1 MTKIFFSFFIIF
13 FSIYSYTQE
22 KIYQSENFTVTFNNN
37 KLITHFI
44 SDSTIM
50 ESEFKNASLL
60 INDLDADGNS
70 EIVLIDSDT
79 TLHQGFVIYVFN
91 TLDDFFLVDSII
103 AGWTQ
108 PVIVVAEEIQ
118 YPVIICS
125 NPDFQIFYS
134 NINENYE
141 PINVWKFEQGELYL
155 ANEEVYELFINE
167 NENLINLLTDELG
180 NKKADCQRIKPYISL
195 LASAYANFINAGETT
210 SAFQM
215 LDKYYTC
222 EDIEKFKQTIDELLF
237 IKEN

>member
-1 MTKIFFSFFIIF
+1 MTKIFVSFFILF

-22 KIYQSENFTVTFNNN
+22 KIYQSENFTIMFSNN
-37 KLITHFI
+37 KLTAHFI
-44 SDSTIM
+44 PDSTII

-60 INDLDADGNS
+60 LNDLDADGNS
-70 EIVLIDSDT
+70 EIVLIENDS
-79 TLHQGFVIYVFN
+79 TLHSGYIIYVFN
-91 TLDDFFLVDSII
+91 TLDDFFLVDSIMS
-103 AGWTQ
+103 GWTQ
-108 PVIVVAEEIQ
+108 PVIVDAEEIQ
-118 YPVIICS
+118 YPVIICG

-141 PINVWKFEQGELYL
+141 PINVWKYVQGELYL

-180 NKKADCQRIKPYISL
+180 NKKADCQTIKPYLSL

-210 SAFQM
+210 SAIQM
-215 LDKYYTC
+215 VDKYYTC
-222 EDIEKFKQTIDELLF
+222 EDIEIFKQTIDELLF